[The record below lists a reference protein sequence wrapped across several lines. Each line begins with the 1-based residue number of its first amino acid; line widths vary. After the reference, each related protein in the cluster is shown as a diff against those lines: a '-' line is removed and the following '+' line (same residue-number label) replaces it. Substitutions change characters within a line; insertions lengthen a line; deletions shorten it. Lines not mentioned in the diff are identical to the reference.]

1 MLTPRPYQKDFIDD
15 IRDSFRAGNRSV
27 CGVLPT
33 GGGKTICFT
42 WIASEVV
49 KRGKYNAIL
58 VHRDSLFKQT
68 STTLTKFD
76 VEHGLIGSGY
86 APNYAHECQVAKIAT
101 YVNRLGAFTPDLII
115 VDECHHATAGQYRK
129 VLEAFPNARVLGVT
143 ATPIRTDGTGLG
155 EIFEDMVIGPSI
167 QELIDWGYLVEPTIY
182 APPTVGEIEVKRSG
196 RDFNRKELSRFM
208 DKPTITGDAVGHYKR
223 MCPGVPAVAF
233 CVSIEHAEHVRDSFR
248 EAGFTS
254 ETVNGKMKQD
264 EIDRVLNGLGNGS
277 IQVVTSCDLISEGT
291 DIPAIECA
299 ILLRPTMSTALFLQ
313 QVGRALRLSDG
324 KASAIVLD
332 HVGNCARHGHPCA
345 DREWTLEGTKK
356 RKRKNSESETV
367 ASVRICEECFRAFA
381 PAPECPSCG
390 WIVPKRVRVVKEV
403 DGELV
408 KLEKKR
414 IAKEKR
420 IEVGRA
426 RTLDELKEIA
436 RERGYN
442 IAWAYKIF
450 NSRKRK

>member
-1 MLTPRPYQKDFIDD
+1 MLTPRPYQTNLINK
-15 IRDSFRAGNRSV
+15 IRDSFRERNRSV
-27 CGVLPT
+27 CSVLPT

-42 WIASEVV
+42 WIASKSVSNGARV
-49 KRGKYNAIL
+49 LIL

-68 STTLTKFD
+68 SATLSKFE
-76 VEHGLIGSGY
+76 VEHGLIGAGY
-86 APNYAHECQVAKIAT
+86 APNYAHECQVAKIGT
-101 YVNRLGAFTPDLII
+101 FVRRLGTFTPDLII

-155 EIFEDMVIGPSI
+155 EIFEDMVEGPSI
-167 QELIDWGYLVEPTIY
+167 QDLIDSGFLVEPTIY

-196 RDFNRKELSRFM
+196 GDFNRKELSGFM
-208 DKPTITGDAVGHYKR
+208 DKPTITGDAVGHYKK
-223 MCPGVPAVAF
+223 MCSGVPAVAF

-277 IQVVTSCDLISEGT
+277 VQVVTACDLISEGT

-324 KASAIVLD
+324 KTGAIILD

-356 RKRKNSESETV
+356 RKRKSSETEVV

-381 PAPECPSCG
+381 PEPICPSCG

-414 IAKEKR
+414 IQKQNR
-420 IEVGRA
+420 MEVGRA
-426 RTLDELKEIA
+426 RTLEDLQRIA
-436 RERGYN
+436 KERGYKKG
-442 IAWAYKIF
+442 WAYMKF

>member
-1 MLTPRPYQKDFIDD
+1 MLTPRPYQKILIDN
-15 IRDSFRAGNRSV
+15 IRNSFRNRNRSV
-27 CGVLPT
+27 CAVLPT

-42 WIASEVV
+42 WIAAKSVSNGARV
-49 KRGKYNAIL
+49 LIL

-68 STTLTKFD
+68 SKTLSKFN
-76 VEHGLIGSGY
+76 VRHGLIGAGY

-101 YVNRLGAFTPDLII
+101 FVRRLHTFTPDLII
-115 VDECHHATAGQYRK
+115 VDECHHATAGQYRT
-129 VLEAFPNARVLGVT
+129 VLNAFPNARVLGVT

-155 EIFEDMVIGPSI
+155 EVFDDMI
-167 QELIDWGYLVEPTIY
+167 QGLTIQNLIDGGYLVEPTIY
-182 APPTVGEIEVKRSG
+182 APPTVGEIDVKRSG
-196 RDFNRKELSRFM
+196 GDFNRKELSGFM
-208 DKPTITGDAVGHYKR
+208 DKPTITGDAVGHYTKL
-223 MCPGVPAVAF
+223 CPGVPAVAF
-233 CVSIEHAEHVRDSFR
+233 CVSIQHAEHVRDSFR
-248 EAGFTS
+248 AAGYTS
-254 ETVNGKMKQD
+254 ETVNGKMKQA

-277 IQVVTSCDLISEGT
+277 VQVVTSCDLISEGT

-324 KASAIVLD
+324 KTSAIVLD

-356 RKRKNSESETV
+356 RKRKNTESESV
-367 ASVRICEECFRAFA
+367 ASVRICEDCFRAFA

-403 DGELV
+403 AGELE

-420 IEVGRA
+420 MEVGRA
-426 RTLDELKEIA
+426 RTLEELKRIEK
-436 RERGYN
+436 ERNYSPGW
-442 IAWAYKIF
+442 AWNVF
-450 NSRKRK
+450 NSRKK

>member
-1 MLTPRPYQKDFIDD
+1 MLTPRPYQKTLIDD
-15 IRDSFRAGNRSV
+15 SRESFRVGNRSV

-33 GGGKTICFT
+33 GGGKTICFV
-42 WIASEVV
+42 WIASQAV
-49 KRGKYNAIL
+49 KRGANVLIL
-58 VHRDSLFKQT
+58 VHTNSLFKQT
-68 STTLTKFD
+68 SRTLKKFE

-86 APNYAHECQVAKIAT
+86 SPNYAYECQVAKIGT
-101 YVNRLGAFTPDLII
+101 YVRRLGTFTPDLII
-115 VDECHHATAGQYRK
+115 VDECHHATAGQYKK
-129 VLEAFPNARVLGVT
+129 VLEAFPSARILGVT

-155 EIFEDMVIGPSI
+155 EVFEDMIIGPSI
-167 QELIDWGYLVEPTIY
+167 QELIDGGYLVEPTVY
-182 APPTVGEIEVKRSG
+182 APPTVGQIDVKRSES
-196 RDFNRKELSRFM
+196 DFNRKELSEFM
-208 DKPTITGDAVGHYKR
+208 DKPTITGDAVGHYTKL
-223 MCPGVPAVAF
+223 CAGVPAVAF

-248 EAGFTS
+248 AAGYTS
-254 ETVNGKMKQD
+254 ETVNGKMKQSQ
-264 EIDRVLNGLGNGS
+264 IDRVLNGLGNGS
-277 IQVVTSCDLISEGT
+277 VQVVTSCDLISEGT

-324 KASAIVLD
+324 KTGAVVLD

-356 RKRKNSESETV
+356 RKRKNADSEVV

-381 PAPECPSCG
+381 PAPVCPSCG
-390 WIVPKRVRVVKEV
+390 WVVPKKIRVVEEV
-403 DGELV
+403 AGELE

-420 IEVGRA
+420 MEVGRA
-426 RTLDELKEIA
+426 RTLEELQKIA
-436 RERGYN
+436 KERGYKKG
-442 IAWAYKIF
+442 WAYMKF